1 MKTRISLA
9 ALFCASLG
17 ASAFG
22 ANVLVNPGFETGS
35 LAPWFANNGSPSVTN
50 NEAHTG
56 TFSSMGFSGDE
67 IRQNFAPVLTNGISE
82 VSFWVKRPTFPFD
95 QYSFYYNDAP
105 TFTSTITGV
114 GSDWEFFN
122 ITSLLT
128 PNAHL
133 TGFSIYGTSSGP
145 AYLDDFMINAGPI
158 PEPTSLALIGAAM
171 ICATARRRRNVV

>member
-1 MKTRISLA
+1 MKSQLTLA
-9 ALFCASLG
+9 ALFCAALAGS
-17 ASAFG
+17 ASA

-35 LAPWFANNGSPSVTN
+35 LAPWFANNGTPFVTN
-50 NEAHTG
+50 NEFHTG
-56 TFSSMGFSGDE
+56 TFSAAGFSNDE
-67 IRQNFAPVLTNGISE
+67 IRQNFAPVATSDISE

-122 ITSLLT
+122 LTSLLT

-133 TGFSIYGTSSGP
+133 TGFSIYGTSTGP
-145 AYLDDFMINAGPI
+145 AFMDDFMINANNI
-158 PEPTSLALIGAAM
+158 PEPSSLALIAAA
-171 ICATARRRRNVV
+171 IVGATARRR